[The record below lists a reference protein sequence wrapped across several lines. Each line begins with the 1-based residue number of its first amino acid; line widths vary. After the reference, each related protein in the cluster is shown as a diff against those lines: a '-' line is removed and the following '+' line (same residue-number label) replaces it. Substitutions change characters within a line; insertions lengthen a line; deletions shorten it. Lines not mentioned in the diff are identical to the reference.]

1 MLVNEREKTAC
12 RVDMNMTGLYNV
24 QNSMCAIA
32 MVTALGFDM
41 SECAKALA
49 TLDGVD
55 GRMNVIY
62 RGEFTVITDY
72 AHTDDALVKVLSTLK
87 AVTKGRLI
95 CVFGAAGDR
104 DKEKRPMMGNA
115 AEENADMLVITSDNP
130 AHENPDDII
139 KSVLS
144 GTTGTKPCK
153 CITDRY
159 EAIEYALD
167 IAGKDDVIAL
177 CGKGHET
184 YQIIGDEYLPFCE
197 KDIVKDIM
205 KRKGN

>member
-1 MLVNEREKTAC
+1 MPAGTA
-12 RVDMNMTGLYNV
+12 
-24 QNSMCAIA
+24 
-32 MVTALGFDM
+32 
-41 SECAKALA
+41 
-49 TLDGVD
+49 
-55 GRMNVIY
+55 
-62 RGEFTVITDY
+62 
-72 AHTDDALVKVLSTLK
+72 
-87 AVTKGRLI
+87 
-95 CVFGAAGDR
+95 
-104 DKEKRPMMGNA
+104 
-115 AEENADMLVITSDNP
+115 
-130 AHENPDDII
+130 
-139 KSVLS
+139 
-144 GTTGTKPCK
+144 GTKPCK